1 MNIEEI
7 GTNAGK
13 IWMYLSNKTG
23 FVSILE
29 LKFNLKLSNT
39 QLYLS
44 LGWLAR
50 EDKII
55 FTIEG
60 NELKVKLK

>member
-13 IWMYLSNKTG
+13 IWMYLNNKTD
-23 FVSILE
+23 FISILE
-29 LKFNLKLSNT
+29 LKFSLKLNNT
-39 QLYLS
+39 KLYLS

-50 EDKII
+50 EDKIV
-55 FTIEG
+55 FTIEN

>member
-7 GTNAGK
+7 GINAGK
-13 IWMYLSNKTG
+13 VWVYLSNRNN
-23 FVSILE
+23 FVNVLE
-29 LKFNLKLSNT
+29 LKFNLKLTNT
-39 QLYLS
+39 QLYLA

-55 FTIEG
+55 FTIEN